1 MNKILFFYEKCQL
14 KCEYCHFEFNKDGF
28 TGYNEQ
34 HNVGQHLSADQILD
48 GLESLIPYHIE
59 FTGGEPT
66 IFNEFKDIVNGLP
79 DSCTWAITSNTLTNI
94 TGLDF
99 DKCAHWT
106 ASYHGFQMDKYK
118 ENIKYLVENNTPLS
132 ISVVIPFND
141 FDKYVA
147 MAKDLKV
154 LGCRVNILR
163 ELNPEVNWNGTR
175 KLDQLRAMSA
185 DGFHVVEEG
194 IPTSYEFESGFL
206 CVGGSSYYALYPDG
220 QMFRCFSHMM
230 QNRPL
235 TNLHDF
241 EKARKL
247 FRCET
252 PCLECAEDRKAR
264 KRKLF
269 RYRWLGKAITD
280 LLTAK

>member
-34 HNVGQHLSADQILD
+34 HNVGKHLSADQILD

-66 IFNEFKDIVNGLP
+66 LYKGFKDIVNGLP

-94 TGLDF
+94 TGLEF

-163 ELNPEVNWNGTR
+163 
-175 KLDQLRAMSA
+175 
-185 DGFHVVEEG
+185 
-194 IPTSYEFESGFL
+194 
-206 CVGGSSYYALYPDG
+206 
-220 QMFRCFSHMM
+220 
-230 QNRPL
+230 
-235 TNLHDF
+235 
-241 EKARKL
+241 
-247 FRCET
+247 
-252 PCLECAEDRKAR
+252 
-264 KRKLF
+264 
-269 RYRWLGKAITD
+269 
-280 LLTAK
+280 